1 MLGKPSKY
9 DEAARLLIH
18 SVKQDE
24 IHLDPMP
31 KFDDDFVRMNTV
43 HTRQDLIGMLSYL
56 SSLNKQIQSVRY
68 LLAGILLALLI
79 LIFK

>member
-1 MLGKPSKY
+1 MSDNY
-9 DEAARLLIH
+9 DKAAHLLQH

-31 KFDDDFVRMNTV
+31 KFGDDFVRMNII
-43 HTRQDLIGMLSYL
+43 HTRQDVIGILSYL
-56 SSLNKQIQSVRY
+56 SSLNKQIQVVRY
-68 LLAGILLALLI
+68 LLAGILLAIII

>member
-1 MLGKPSKY
+1 MPDRPSKY
-9 DEAARLLIH
+9 DEFARSLIH

-24 IHLDPMP
+24 IYLDPMP

-43 HTRQDLIGMLSYL
+43 HTRQDLIGILSYL

-68 LLAGILLALLI
+68 LLAGILLALI
-79 LIFK
+79 VLIFK